1 MRSDEQ
7 LKLEQ
12 FLPVLQ
18 QQNEVSVRM
27 VITKEEDAWTTQGL
41 VLTVA
46 PDVSSP
52 NWSCYDY
59 GEIAFFAKQ
68 LGGAQIV
75 EWFQSQSGELDGYR
89 FTIPELNEQV
99 RGERLPSH
107 ARYRG
112 FDGLWQPHSKY
123 ELYFKFARQEPA
135 QKRDPL
141 VQDGCPSF
149 PTVGVGVF
157 KLLFDRDANADHGFP
172 NIGIVLRIA
181 HTDAWI
187 DGVELRSNSASV
199 TIKGSNMAGTR
210 LELTGSPNIRF
221 DKKLAEPGSLE
232 FPFPEGLPP
241 KLWLLLSR
249 GNRWLDLRD
258 LNQYGTSSPWE
269 DVITTPP
276 DLATLVAG
284 TIARGE
290 GEQTEFKE
298 IVPPQDQRMLKTVAA
313 FANGRGGM
321 IVLGVVNGTGE
332 IKGLSCD
339 IGREKDRIKQM
350 IRSKVHPEP
359 KTQVEHCEV
368 QGKALIAITVDEGD
382 EAPYGV
388 GADPE
393 HLTYHVRR
401 GATTPHARQSE
412 IRNAAR
418 KNMQIDAARDYWN
431 S

>member
-7 LKLEQ
+7 LKFEE
-12 FLPVLQ
+12 FLSVLQ
-18 QQNEVSVRM
+18 EQSEISVRL
-27 VITKEEDAWTTQGL
+27 VITKAEDKWAMQGL

-46 PDVSSP
+46 PDVSSSE
-52 NWSCYDY
+52 WSCYDY
-59 GEIAFFAKQ
+59 GEIVFFARQ
-68 LGGAQIV
+68 LTGSQIV
-75 EWFQSQSGELDGYR
+75 EWLQSRSGELDGYQ
-89 FTIPELNEQV
+89 FTILELNEQV
-99 RGERLPSH
+99 RRERLPSH

-112 FDGLWQPHSKY
+112 FDGLWQPHSTY
-123 ELYFKFARQEPA
+123 ELYFKFARSEP
-135 QKRDPL
+135 QRDREPL
-141 VQDGCPSF
+141 IQDGCPSF
-149 PTVGVGVF
+149 PTMGMGVF
-157 KLLFDRDANADHGFP
+157 KLLCDRDTNPDHGFP

-181 HTDAWI
+181 HTEAWI
-187 DGVELRSNSASV
+187 DGVELRSNSVSV
-199 TIKGSNMAGTR
+199 NLDGTNVLDTR
-210 LELTGSPNIRF
+210 LELTGPPNIRF
-221 DKKLAEPGSLE
+221 DKRLTERGNIE
-232 FPFPEGLPP
+232 FPFPAGLPP

-258 LNQYGTSSPWE
+258 LNQFGTSSSWE

-298 IVPPQDQRMLKTVAA
+298 IVPPQDERMLKTVAA

-368 QGKALIAITVDEGD
+368 QGRALIAITVEEGD
-382 EAPYGV
+382 EAP
-388 GADPE
+388 
-393 HLTYHVRR
+393 
-401 GATTPHARQSE
+401 
-412 IRNAAR
+412 
-418 KNMQIDAARDYWN
+418 
-431 S
+431 

>member
-12 FLPVLQ
+12 FLAVLQ
-18 QQNEVSVRM
+18 QQSEVSVRM
-27 VITKEEDAWTTQGL
+27 VLTKAEDSWAMRGL
-41 VLTVA
+41 VLTVG

-52 NWSCYDY
+52 EWSCYDY
-59 GEIAFFAKQ
+59 GEIVFLAKQ
-68 LGGAQIV
+68 LTGAQIV
-75 EWFQSQSGELDGYR
+75 AWLQRLGGELDGYR
-89 FTIPELNEQV
+89 FSISELNEQV

-112 FDGLWQPHSKY
+112 FDGLWQPHSTY
-123 ELYFKFARQEPA
+123 ELYFKVSSPEPA
-135 QKRDPL
+135 HNREPL

-157 KLLFDRDANADHGFP
+157 KLLFDREASPDHGFP
-172 NIGIVLRIA
+172 NVGIELRIA
-181 HTDAWI
+181 HTAAWI
-187 DGVELRSNSASV
+187 DGVELRSNSVRV
-199 TIKGSNMAGTR
+199 TIKGNSVSGMR
-210 LELTGSPNIRF
+210 LELTGPPDIRF
-221 DKKLAEPGSLE
+221 DKRLTHSGSIE
-232 FPFPEGLPP
+232 FLFPEGLPS

-269 DVITTPP
+269 DVVNTLP
-276 DLATLVAG
+276 DLGTLVAG
-284 TIARGE
+284 AIARGE

-298 IVPPQDQRMLKTVAA
+298 IVPPQDERMLKTVAA

-321 IVLGVVNGTGE
+321 VVLGVVNGTGE
-332 IKGLSCD
+332 IRGLSCD
-339 IGREKDRIKQM
+339 IGEQKDRIKQM

-368 QGKALIAITVDEGD
+368 RGKILIAITVDEGD
-382 EAPYGV
+382 EAPYGI
-388 GADPE
+388 GPDPE
-393 HLTYHVRR
+393 HLTYYVRR
-401 GATTPHARQSE
+401 GATTPSARQSE

-418 KNMQIDAARDYWN
+418 KKM
-431 S
+431 